1 MMPSQHL
8 PKHPPAPANTGT
20 TVAPAF
26 ESFRQR
32 EVALSA
38 LQQIL
43 RLVADIQQHRG
54 SSMAILAGNRD
65 FEPRLAML
73 QAKVKQRLTYL
84 DLSRDNNIF
93 ISDGFNSDGFSSDGF
108 LSNGFVSKGFLSN
121 GFFNKGFLSNESW
134 QAILQEWQA
143 VSEGW
148 RDDTVLPNF
157 ELHSH
162 LVDKLLQL
170 MRAGGKWLFESDMV
184 FKTAIVKCLDISVL
198 PFAFQTLP
206 QHIELLAKLRG
217 LSTHAVAMGSCDNDH
232 RVRIDYLLQLAK
244 REQVNLRNFTA
255 QRPVKVLRL
264 IPGLLDTQLNEVV
277 FTQWV
282 TRISTE
288 VLQKGK
294 IQSSLADE
302 LFAQGTEIINGFFA
316 INQQSLAYVRQ
327 ALEDMLEEVLQQTR

>member
-1 MMPSQHL
+1 MIPSQRL
-8 PKHPPAPANTGT
+8 PKHPPTPT
-20 TVAPAF
+20 TADTAVAPAF
-26 ESFRQR
+26 EAFRQR
-32 EVALSA
+32 EAALSA
-38 LQQIL
+38 LQQTL

-73 QAKVKQRLTYL
+73 QAKVRQRLMYL
-84 DLSRDNNIF
+84 DQSRDNNSF
-93 ISDGFNSDGFSSDGF
+93 ISNGLG
-108 LSNGFVSKGFLSN
+108 SNGFISN
-121 GFFNKGFLSNESW
+121 GFISTENWK
-134 QAILQEWQA
+134 AILLEWQA

-184 FKTAIVKCLDISVL
+184 FKNAIVKCLDISVL
-198 PFAFQTLP
+198 SFAFQTLP

-217 LSTHAVAMGSCDNDH
+217 LSTHAVAMGNCDNDH

-294 IQSSLADE
+294 IQTSLADE
-302 LFAQGTEIINGFFA
+302 LFVQGTEIIDGFFA

>member
-8 PKHPPAPANTGT
+8 PKHPPAPTITDTA
-20 TVAPAF
+20 VAPAF
-26 ESFRQR
+26 EAFRQR
-32 EVALSA
+32 EEALSA

-73 QAKVKQRLTYL
+73 QAKVRQRLTYL
-84 DLSRDNNIF
+84 DLSRDNNDF
-93 ISDGFNSDGFSSDGF
+93 ISDGFT
-108 LSNGFVSKGFLSN
+108 SN
-121 GFFNKGFLSNESW
+121 GFFNKENW

-170 MRAGGKWLFESDMV
+170 MRAGGKWLFESDIV
-184 FKTAIVKCLDISVL
+184 FKNAIVQCLDISVL

>member
-1 MMPSQHL
+1 MMPSQRL
-8 PKHPPAPANTGT
+8 PKPPSTPT
-20 TVAPAF
+20 TADTAVAPAF
-26 ESFRQR
+26 EAFRQR
-32 EVALSA
+32 EAALSA
-38 LQQIL
+38 LQQTL

-73 QAKVKQRLTYL
+73 QAKVRQRLAYL
-84 DLSRDNNIF
+84 DQSRDNNSF
-93 ISDGFNSDGFSSDGF
+93 ISNGLG
-108 LSNGFVSKGFLSN
+108 SNGFISN
-121 GFFNKGFLSNESW
+121 GFISTENW
-134 QAILQEWQA
+134 QAILLEWQA

-184 FKTAIVKCLDISVL
+184 FKNAIVKCLDISVL
-198 PFAFQTLP
+198 SFAFQTLP

-217 LSTHAVAMGSCDNDH
+217 LSTHAVAMGNCDNDH

-294 IQSSLADE
+294 IQTSLADE
-302 LFAQGTEIINGFFA
+302 LFVQGTEIIDGFFA

>member
-1 MMPSQHL
+1 MMPSQRI
-8 PKHPPAPANTGT
+8 PKPPTSQAASDSA
-20 TVAPAF
+20 VAPAF
-26 ESFRQR
+26 AAFRQR
-32 EVALSA
+32 EAALSA
-38 LQQIL
+38 LQQTL

-73 QAKVKQRLTYL
+73 QAKVRQRLAYL
-84 DLSRDNNIF
+84 DQSRDQNGF
-93 ISDGFNSDGFSSDGF
+93 ISDGVISNSVVGNGFI
-108 LSNGFVSKGFLSN
+108 SNGFI
-121 GFFNKGFLSNESW
+121 SNESW
-134 QAILQEWQA
+134 QAILLEWQA

-184 FKTAIVKCLDISVL
+184 FQSAIVKCLDVSVL
-198 PFAFQTLP
+198 SFAFQTLP

-277 FTQWV
+277 YTQWV

-302 LFAQGTEIINGFFA
+302 LFVQGTEIIDGFFA

>member
-1 MMPSQHL
+1 MMPSQRL
-8 PKHPPAPANTGT
+8 PKHPSTPT
-20 TVAPAF
+20 TADTAVAPAF
-26 ESFRQR
+26 EAFRQR
-32 EVALSA
+32 EAALSA
-38 LQQIL
+38 LQQTL

-73 QAKVKQRLTYL
+73 QAKVRQRLAYL
-84 DLSRDNNIF
+84 DQSRDNNSF
-93 ISDGFNSDGFSSDGF
+93 ISNGLG
-108 LSNGFVSKGFLSN
+108 SNGFISN
-121 GFFNKGFLSNESW
+121 GFISTENW
-134 QAILQEWQA
+134 QAILLEWQA

-184 FKTAIVKCLDISVL
+184 FKNAIVKCLDISVL
-198 PFAFQTLP
+198 SFAFQTLP

-217 LSTHAVAMGSCDNDH
+217 LSTHAVAMGNCDNDH

-294 IQSSLADE
+294 IQTSLADE
-302 LFAQGTEIINGFFA
+302 LFVQGTEIIDGFFA

>member
-1 MMPSQHL
+1 MIPSQRL
-8 PKHPPAPANTGT
+8 PKHPPTPT
-20 TVAPAF
+20 TADTAVAPAF
-26 ESFRQR
+26 EAFRQR
-32 EVALSA
+32 EAALSA
-38 LQQIL
+38 LQQTL

-73 QAKVKQRLTYL
+73 QAKVRQRLAYL
-84 DLSRDNNIF
+84 DQSRDNNSF
-93 ISDGFNSDGFSSDGF
+93 ISNGLG
-108 LSNGFVSKGFLSN
+108 SNGFISN
-121 GFFNKGFLSNESW
+121 GFISTENW
-134 QAILQEWQA
+134 QAILLEWQA

-184 FKTAIVKCLDISVL
+184 FKNAIVKCLDISVL
-198 PFAFQTLP
+198 SFAFQTLP

-217 LSTHAVAMGSCDNDH
+217 LSTHAVAMGNCDNDH

-294 IQSSLADE
+294 IQTSLADE
-302 LFAQGTEIINGFFA
+302 LFVQGTEIIDGFFA

>member
-1 MMPSQHL
+1 MMPSQCL
-8 PKHPPAPANTGT
+8 PKPPALQAAPDSA
-20 TVAPAF
+20 VAPAF
-26 ESFRQR
+26 AAFRQR
-32 EVALSA
+32 EAALSA
-38 LQQIL
+38 LQQTL

-73 QAKVKQRLTYL
+73 QAKVRQRLAYL
-84 DLSRDNNIF
+84 DQSRDHNGF
-93 ISDGFNSDGFSSDGF
+93 ISDSVVSNGVISSGIV
-108 LSNGFVSKGFLSN
+108 SNGFI
-121 GFFNKGFLSNESW
+121 SNESW
-134 QAILQEWQA
+134 QAILLEWQA

-162 LVDKLLQL
+162 LVEKLLQL

-184 FKTAIVKCLDISVL
+184 FKSAIVKCLDISVL
-198 PFAFQTLP
+198 SFAFQTLP

-302 LFAQGTEIINGFFA
+302 LFVQGTEIIDGFFA

>member
-1 MMPSQHL
+1 MMPSQRL
-8 PKHPPAPANTGT
+8 PKHPPAPT
-20 TVAPAF
+20 TTDTAVVPAF
-26 ESFRQR
+26 EAFRQR
-32 EVALSA
+32 EAALSA
-38 LQQIL
+38 LQQTM

-73 QAKVKQRLTYL
+73 QAKVRQRLAYL
-84 DLSRDNNIF
+84 DQSRDKNSF
-93 ISDGFNSDGFSSDGF
+93 ISNGLG
-108 LSNGFVSKGFLSN
+108 SNGFICTGFISN
-121 GFFNKGFLSNESW
+121 GFISNENW
-134 QAILQEWQA
+134 QAILLEWQA

-184 FKTAIVKCLDISVL
+184 FKNAIVKCLDISVL
-198 PFAFQTLP
+198 SFAFQTLP
-206 QHIELLAKLRG
+206 LHIELLAKLRG
-217 LSTHAVAMGSCDNDH
+217 LSTHAVAMGNCDNDH

-302 LFAQGTEIINGFFA
+302 LFAQGTEIIDGFFA